1 MVYTTYLLSLVISA
15 VLAATLAFYFSRH
28 RPASGATPAA
38 WMMLAVAVISLGYV
52 LQFRSTELSGQIF
65 ATNIQYVGL
74 VTLPVAWLTFS
85 LRYVGRDRWLMRRN
99 LLLLLIVPAVTLV
112 LAWTNSFH
120 SLMWQGR
127 HLESSGPFVIIAK
140 TYGPWF
146 WIHASYSYVLIIL
159 GMLVLVQRLF
169 RLPRLYREQIIA
181 LLVCVIVPVGWNV
194 VYVFN
199 LVPMYRIDLT
209 PSAFTISGLAI
220 AWGLFRFRLLDI
232 IPVARDTVI
241 EDVSDGVIILDAQNR
256 FIDINPATQRI
267 IGYSLSEVIG
277 QPFARVLSQQ
287 PELVKHSYVHAIET
301 MEAYSEVVI
310 EKGEKQYYYELRIS
324 PLHDQYGHLTGRLI
338 ILHDIT
344 EHKLIEAERKD
355 MEEKAQLTSRL
366 STLGKMAAGIAHETI
381 NPLTTVINYA
391 YLLLKRDI
399 PSEIKEDLETIAR
412 GAKSAADILDRLL
425 TFSGQRNAEWDY
437 LDINSILEIAIEF
450 RKHSLLNNNIEV
462 IKQFD
467 RGLPKTTADG
477 GQLQEVFLN
486 LIINAETS
494 MIESHD
500 RGELKIKSETADD
513 NIRICF
519 KDNGAGIS
527 AENINKIF
535 NPFFTTKEVGKGTG
549 LGLSIC
555 HGIVTNH
562 GGRIYAESELGKG
575 ATFIVKLP
583 IRTANKEKRQ

>member
-1 MVYTTYLLSLVISA
+1 
-15 VLAATLAFYFSRH
+15 
-28 RPASGATPAA
+28 
-38 WMMLAVAVISLGYV
+38 V
-52 LQFRSTELSGQIF
+52 LQFKSSELPGQIF

-74 VTLPVAWLTFS
+74 VTLPVAWFTFS
-85 LRYVGRDRWLMRRN
+85 LRYIGRDRWLTRRN
-99 LLLLLIVPAVTLV
+99 LLLLLIVPSVTLI

-120 SLMWQGR
+120 SLMWQGK

-146 WIHASYSYVLIIL
+146 WIHTAYSYVLIIL

-169 RLPRLYREQIIA
+169 RLPRLYLEQTIS
-181 LLVCVIVPVGWNV
+181 LLVCVIVPFGWNV

-199 LVPMYRIDLT
+199 LFPVHHIDLT

-232 IPVARDTVI
+232 IPVARDIVI
-241 EDVSDGVIILDAQNR
+241 ENASDGVIILDAQNR

-267 IGYSLSEVIG
+267 IGHSLSEVIG
-277 QPFARVLSQQ
+277 QPFVRVLSQQ
-287 PELVKHSYVHAIET
+287 PELVERANISMVD
-301 MEAYSEVVI
+301 AYSEVVI
-310 EKGEKQYYYELRIS
+310 EKDENQYYYELHIS

-344 EHKLIEAERKD
+344 ERKLIEAERKD
-355 MEEKAQLTSRL
+355 IEEKAQLASRL
-366 STLGKMAAGIAHETI
+366 SILGEMAAGIAHETI

-412 GAKSAADILDRLL
+412 GAKTAADILDRLL
-425 TFSGQRNAEWDY
+425 TFSGQRNVEWDY
-437 LDINSILEIAIEF
+437 LDINNILEIAIEF

-467 RGLPKTTADG
+467 RGLPKTMADG
-477 GQLQEVFLN
+477 SQMQEVFLN

-494 MIESHD
+494 MIESHEG
-500 RGELKIKSETADD
+500 GELIIKSETADD

-575 ATFIVKLP
+575 ATFIVELP

>member
-1 MVYTTYLLSLVISA
+1 MVHTIYLLSLVISV

-28 RPASGATPAA
+28 GPAPGATPAA
-38 WMMLAVAVISLGYV
+38 WMMLAAAVISLGYV
-52 LQFRSTELSGQIF
+52 LQLRNTELPGQIF

-85 LRYVGRDRWLMRRN
+85 LRYIGRDKWLMRRN
-99 LLLLLIVPAVTLV
+99 LLLLLIVPSITLA

-159 GMLVLVQRLF
+159 GTVLLVQRLF
-169 RLPRLYREQIIA
+169 RPPRLYREQIIA
-181 LLVCVIVPVGWNV
+181 LLVCVIVPFGWNV

-209 PSAFTISGLAI
+209 PSAFIISGLAI
-220 AWGLFRFRLLDI
+220 AWGLFRFGLFDI
-232 IPVARDTVI
+232 VPMARDIVI
-241 EDVSDGVIILDAQNR
+241 ERMNYGVIVLDAQNR
-256 FIDINPATQRI
+256 FIDLNPAAERI
-267 IGYSLSEVIG
+267 IGYPASKVIG
-277 QPFARVLSQQ
+277 QLFARVLSDQ
-287 PELVKHSYVHAIET
+287 PKLVECSNVSKVESRT
-301 MEAYSEVVI
+301 EVVI
-310 EKGEKQYYYELRIS
+310 EKDEARYYYQAYIS
-324 PLHDQYGHLTGRLI
+324 PLHNQNGHLTGRLV
-338 ILHDIT
+338 ILYDIT
-344 EHKLIEAERKD
+344 EEKLIEARKREV
-355 MEEKAQLTSRL
+355 EEKALLVSRL
-366 STLGKMAAGIAHETI
+366 STVGEMVAGIAHETI

-399 PSEIKEDLETIAR
+399 PGEIKEDLETIAR
-412 GAKSAADILDRLL
+412 GAKTAADILDRLL
-425 TFSGQRNAEWDY
+425 TFSGQRTVEWEQ
-437 LDINSILEIAIEF
+437 LDINSIFEIAIEF

-467 RGLPKTTADG
+467 RSLPRIMADG
-477 GQLQEVFLN
+477 GQIQEVFLN

-494 MIESHD
+494 MIESHE
-500 RGELKIKSETADD
+500 GGKLIIKSETADD
-513 NIRICF
+513 NIRICV

-527 AENINKIF
+527 AENIDKIF

-549 LGLSIC
+549 LGLSVC
-555 HGIVTNH
+555 HGIINEH

-575 ATFIVKLP
+575 ATFIIELP
-583 IRTANKEKRQ
+583 IRMANREKRQ